1 MVYRGDFML
10 KTDEYYMTL
19 ALEEAYKAYAANEIP
34 VGCVIVENDEIIS
47 KAHNLKEQLQQ
58 ATAHAEVLAINEASK
73 IKNEWRLNDCTLY
86 VTLEPCAMC
95 ASAIVQSRVK
105 RVVIGTLDNKEG
117 AVVSSLHIFENNHNH
132 NLTVSTKVLENES
145 RTIIDKFLKNRR

>member
-1 MVYRGDFML
+1 MAYRGDFML

-73 IKNEWRLNDCTLY
+73 IKNDWRLNDCTLY

-132 NLTVSTKVLENES
+132 NLIVTTKVLETES

>member
-1 MVYRGDFML
+1 ML

-73 IKNEWRLNDCTLY
+73 IKNDWRLNDCTLY

-132 NLTVSTKVLENES
+132 NLIVTTKVLETES

>member
-73 IKNEWRLNDCTLY
+73 IKKEWRLNDCTLY

-132 NLTVSTKVLENES
+132 NLIVSTKVLENES